1 MKNTVGDFSIHR
13 VDYLQHL
20 RFVETTYWL
29 KYPGCRWIF
38 SFGYRHL
45 NKFLTR
51 LVANLIETFFG
62 APILSRAHGQDIF
75 MAFTLVFA

>member
-1 MKNTVGDFSIHR
+1 MN
-13 VDYLQHL
+13 
-20 RFVETTYWL
+20 
-29 KYPGCRWIF
+29 F

-51 LVANLIETFFG
+51 LVANLIDTFFG